1 MNLHGGACSPPA
13 PRLVSASSARPP
25 TSRCLIPASLLVPAV
40 CLFLPLFSCLTSELF
55 CPPGHLIAPVMS
67 SVEWSHGT
75 ISDRWVVILALVTP
89 TSLGFVFLIL
99 ITWEWP

>member
-1 MNLHGGACSPPA
+1 MVVCALR
-13 PRLVSASSARPP
+13 RLLGFVPTSSACPP
-25 TSRCLIPASLLVPAV
+25 TSCCCIPASLPVPTV
-40 CLFLPLFSCLTSELF
+40 HLLLPPFSCLTSELF
-55 CPPGHLIAPVMS
+55 CPPGHLITPAWP

-75 ISDRWVVILALVTP
+75 ISERWIVILPLVTP